1 MRMRVAHPR
10 FALDRRPWPGV
21 LTVLAIV
28 FIGSFLVYT
37 ELIVRE
43 IRAEAQV
50 HSRMF
55 ALVQQGLLSLDPGAD
70 LKALVALQAT
80 ISELGIPVIVRN
92 AEGEP
97 YAVANLPFTADLA
110 QETGRERV
118 EAFAR
123 ELDRHNPPI
132 VEPDV
137 GTVHFGVPPIVLWI
151 RWVPLLQ
158 VGAALVLLL
167 VGLGLL
173 RASVRAERE
182 RMWSVMA
189 RELAHQMGTP
199 LSSLA
204 GWVEILDLP
213 AEERDGL
220 IDPDRIAREIAADVE
235 RLQRVSRRFEL
246 IGQLPALEAVDPT
259 DVLAELERYLK
270 PRVPR
275 LASGVV
281 FRVRAKKGLPAVRA
295 NRVLLIWALENVV
308 KNALDALAGR
318 GGSIRIAAAAAG
330 PGRLRF
336 SVADTGPGIPAA
348 IRGRIFDTGMTT
360 KAGGWGVGLS
370 LTRRIIE
377 DLHGGRIVVRP
388 RRSGGTLFEIEVPTV
403 GAHDR
408 DGRGGARPSGAGS
421 PRAAAGY

>member
-1 MRMRVAHPR
+1 M
-10 FALDRRPWPGV
+10 
-21 LTVLAIV
+21 
-28 FIGSFLVYT
+28 
-37 ELIVRE
+37 
-43 IRAEAQV
+43 
-50 HSRMF
+50 
-55 ALVQQGLLSLDPGAD
+55 
-70 LKALVALQAT
+70 
-80 ISELGIPVIVRN
+80 
-92 AEGEP
+92 
-97 YAVANLPFTADLA
+97 
-110 QETGRERV
+110 
-118 EAFAR
+118 
-123 ELDRHNPPI
+123 
-132 VEPDV
+132 
-137 GTVHFGVPPIVLWI
+137 LWI

-336 SVADTGPGIPAA
+336 SVADTGGIGA
-348 IRGRIFDTGMTT
+348 IRDVSSYRHDD
-360 KAGGWGVGLS
+360 
-370 LTRRIIE
+370 E
-377 DLHGGRIVVRP
+377 GGRLGRRPFPDAPDHRRSARRPHRGPAPPERRHPLRDRGADGRCTRP
-388 RRSGGTLFEIEVPTV
+388 RRTRGAPGRRPGTE
-403 GAHDR
+403 G
-408 DGRGGARPSGAGS
+408 
-421 PRAAAGY
+421 